1 MNLVKAKF
9 RAARYE
15 VENVS
20 ARRPYDFL
28 CTRGSRTK
36 YVEVKGTQTGG
47 RTVVLTAGEVAFIR
61 RNNPNCVLCV
71 VHGIRISGDSMPTAS
86 GGRISTDDPVD
97 LSTGNLSPVSYMYV
111 REKP

>member
-1 MNLVKAKF
+1 MSGDPIRIVASIIIRSKQVGHILLQKDST
-9 RAARYE
+9 AALE
-15 VENVS
+15 
-20 ARRPYDFL
+20 
-28 CTRGSRTK
+28 
-36 YVEVKGTQTGG
+36 TGG
-47 RTVVLTAGEVAFIR
+47 RAVVLTAGAVAFIR

-97 LSTGNLSPVSYMYV
+97 LSTGNLSPISYMYV